1 MTTEVISVD
10 PDTSVQA
17 LAALLS
23 ERGISGI
30 PVVDSANRVV
40 GVVGESNLLHRV
52 ETRTEQRTAPV
63 VARHDSVRSG
73 AARDYV
79 KPRAAAIYLGGLV
92 IDLVWR
98 RVSVAPRQGLSPR
111 A

>member
-1 MTTEVISVD
+1 MTRTHRCRRWRRF
-10 PDTSVQA
+10 
-17 LAALLS
+17 LS

-40 GVVGESNLLHRV
+40 GVVGESNLRHRV

-79 KPRAAAIYLGGLV
+79 KPRVAAINLGGLV